1 MDERR
6 VKTPDQ
12 SKIEM
17 TELVLPNDTNWLN
30 NLLGGKMLHWIDIA
44 GALAGSKHS
53 NSKVATV
60 AIERV
65 EFRRPIRVGDMVILI
80 AKLVYAGNTSM
91 DIKVDV
97 FSENLQTGERL
108 KTNKAYLTFVAL
120 DEREKP
126 VIVPL
131 LKPETEEEI
140 AEYLMAEQK
149 RNERI
154 QKKQK

>member
-30 NLLGGKMLHWIDIA
+30 NLLGGRMLHWIDIA
-44 GALAGSKHS
+44 GALAASKHA
-53 NSKVATV
+53 NCKVATV
-60 AIERV
+60 VIDKV

-97 FSENLQTGERL
+97 YSENLQTGERY

-120 DEREKP
+120 DDREKP
-126 VIVPL
+126 VVVPV
-131 LKPETEEEI
+131 LKPETDEEK
-140 AEYLMAEQK
+140 AEYLICEQK
-149 RNERI
+149 RKDRL
-154 QKKQK
+154 QKK